1 MQDIICIIAVE
12 LITNQCR
19 FDMIRIAIVGATGF
33 TGVELVK
40 LLKKHPKIDEIDLF
54 SFNNSGKPIKY
65 FSDELNNYDDILL
78 DYKKINFN
86 NYDLIFFAC
95 PNGTVMDAYKEIR
108 KSNTKVIDLA
118 ADFRLDDQ
126 KDWDQYYGLTHKAP
140 DDLAST
146 VYGLTEINRDRIKA
160 AKIVANPGCYPTAA
174 IIALYPLLK
183 NELIFENRII
193 IDAKSGYSGA
203 GRKNLDSGLG
213 KNIKNNFIPYNFYKH
228 RHHPEITQELNKA
241 SIQNVDITF
250 SPHVLPIYRGILET
264 IYVDLKEDV
273 DYERLLKIYK
283 DFYYKEYFIK
293 IKGKE
298 YSEIKDV
305 INTNNAQISF
315 HLGKN
320 KKLTIVSVIDNL
332 LKGAAGQAVQNMN
345 LMLGFDELIGLKNE

>member
-1 MQDIICIIAVE
+1 
-12 LITNQCR
+12 
-19 FDMIRIAIVGATGF
+19 MIRIAIVGATGF

-40 LLKKHPKIDEIDLF
+40 LLKNHPEIDEIDLF
-54 SFNNSGKPIKY
+54 SFNNSGKQIKC
-65 FSDELNNYDDILL
+65 FSDELNDYDDVLL

-108 KSNTKVIDLA
+108 ESKAKVIDLA
-118 ADFRLDDQ
+118 ADFRLDDY
-126 KDWDQYYGLTHKAP
+126 KDWDQYYGLTHKFP
-140 DDLAST
+140 YELPST
-146 VYGLTEINRDRIKA
+146 VYGLTEINRDKVKA

-174 IIALYPLLK
+174 IIALYPLLE

-193 IDAKSGYSGA
+193 IDAKSGFSGA

-213 KNIKNNFIPYNFYKH
+213 KNIQNNFIPYNFYKH

-241 SIQNVDITF
+241 ASQNVDITF

-264 IYVDLKEDV
+264 IYVDIKKTDKFGYDV
-273 DYERLLKIYK
+273 NYERILEA
-283 DFYYKEYFIK
+283 YKEFYKKDYFIK
-293 IKGKE
+293 IMGEE

-320 KKLTIVSVIDNL
+320 RRLTIVSVIDNL

-345 LMLGFDELIGLKNE
+345 LMLGFDELTALKNE

>member
-1 MQDIICIIAVE
+1 M
-12 LITNQCR
+12 T
-19 FDMIRIAIVGATGF
+19 RIAIVGATGF

-40 LLKKHPKIDEIDLF
+40 LLKNHPKIDEIDLF
-54 SFNNSGKPIKY
+54 SFNNSGKQIKY
-65 FSDELNNYDDILL
+65 FSDELNDYDDVLL

-95 PNGTVMDAYKEIR
+95 PNGTVMDVYKEIR
-108 KSNTKVIDLA
+108 ESNAKVIDLA

-140 DDLAST
+140 NDLAST
-146 VYGLTEINRDRIKA
+146 VYGLTEINRDKIKT

-213 KNIKNNFIPYNFYKH
+213 RNIQNNFIPYNFYKH

-241 SIQNVDITF
+241 ARQNVDITF

-264 IYVDLKEDV
+264 IYVDIKEIDKFGYNV
-273 DYERLLKIYK
+273 DYERILET
-283 DFYYKEYFIK
+283 YKEFYATDYFIK
-293 IKGKE
+293 IMGEE

-305 INTNNAQISF
+305 VNTNNTQISF
-315 HLGKN
+315 HVGKN
-320 KKLTIVSVIDNL
+320 RRLTIVSVIDNL

-345 LMLGFDELIGLKNE
+345 LMLGFNELTVLKNE